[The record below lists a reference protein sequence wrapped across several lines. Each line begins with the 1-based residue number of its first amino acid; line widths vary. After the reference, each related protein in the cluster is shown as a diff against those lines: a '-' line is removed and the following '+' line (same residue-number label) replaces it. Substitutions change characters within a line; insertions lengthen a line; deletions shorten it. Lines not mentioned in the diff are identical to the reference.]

1 VRSTREAKS
10 DGSGTEV
17 DAPRAASY
25 VRVLGPIG
33 FVTDDKVV
41 PIPSW
46 PQRRLLAVLA
56 LGGGHTQ
63 RTEQLRDALDLSA
76 GSLRTTVSRLR
87 ARIGDDTIH
96 TDTTGYR
103 LTCPVD
109 AAMFTEF
116 VTSRRDHSDRLVTL
130 DAALALWR
138 GDALDEFCHE
148 AWAVADAVRLDEL
161 RLLAIEDRA
170 ELLIARAQPGEAV
183 AALTELVVGSPL
195 RDRPRGLLI
204 QALASSGRQAEALR
218 AYQDYRTYLA
228 DATGTEPS
236 LTVRTIERRV
246 AAGREPR
253 HHPAQLSVPGHL
265 IDGVDL
271 IGRQRE
277 IEVLESELVTA
288 RAGSMRRVL
297 VAGEA
302 GIGKTTLIAA
312 FARTVL
318 GYDGDAVAY
327 GCCAEGA
334 AVPLEPFVTILAA
347 LVEHAPEELLQ
358 AHGERCGGEL
368 LRVVPRLADRVWV
381 PPPATADSATERHH
395 LFEAAADLLRRV
407 ASTGSLT
414 LIVDD
419 LHWAE
424 PTALLLLRHL
434 SRSLADAP
442 VFLIAGFRDTA
453 PDSTAELRSALTDL
467 ERDGCRR
474 CTLTGFDDSEMNR
487 LLRAVANEHH
497 APAPDLL
504 ERLRKETAGNPLYA
518 SQLVQHLSE
527 SNLLSVTANEL
538 RLAGDM
544 SLGEVPGNLLD
555 VVWSRV
561 HALGDTATELLRA
574 AAVLGTD
581 FGEDV
586 LVQMTGL
593 ADSDIATALDLALGA
608 GLLVDTGSSLR
619 PLRFTHALVE
629 RALYAELLISA
640 RRRLHQLAARAI
652 ENSEV
657 SPLPNSVVD
666 LARHSERAGD
676 LAGAQRWALAAGDY
690 ASGHLAPTEAAAWYE
705 RALTF
710 ASDRHAPEGERAE
723 LMVRLGEAQH
733 CAGDPRTHDTLL
745 GAAGLARRVGAHDV
759 LIRAALANDRGF
771 SRLGIAD
778 LDQLATLEAALHVV
792 DPSDTNRY
800 ARLLACRSQE
810 LVHTPDHALRVA
822 SARHAIELVDA
833 SDDPTLLPQLI
844 SALVFGLW
852 GPDTL
857 DLRRQLVLAAVAA
870 VASTDDP
877 FLEFSTNR
885 AAYYVAIESGDAR
898 AAAAGVATIRRIAA
912 EVSQPRLRWICE
924 VIEAFEATMQAR
936 FDDADAHTE
945 KMFEIGSDI
954 GEPDAFGLYA
964 AQLFANRSF
973 AGRYDEVIPL
983 LDQAIATT
991 PDSLPFRLAH
1001 AISCA
1006 MTGRDAEARLV
1017 LHEAAADKFAH
1028 LEVNWTWMT
1037 TVIGYAVLA
1046 IELEDVGAAAALYPL
1061 LEPFGNQVAFNG
1073 ATSQGYV
1080 GAYLGKLASLLGHHD
1095 VADDHLHHALVLNRS
1110 FGWEYHEATTLVG
1123 LARSQQRRTGM
1134 LDASGHAWLEQAHN
1148 ISSAHGIRTVA
1159 DDISRLRALPE
1170 SPSCSSSNT
1179 PPGASTSPASPSTR
1193 RPTR

>member
-1 VRSTREAKS
+1 MGSTRESGAE
-10 DGSGTEV
+10 GPGTEV
-17 DAPRAASY
+17 DAPIASSY
-25 VRVLGPIG
+25 VRLLGTIG
-33 FVTDDKVV
+33 FVTEDKVL

-46 PQRRLLAVLA
+46 PQRRLLAMLA
-56 LGGGHTQ
+56 LGGGHAQ
-63 RTEQLRDALDLSA
+63 RTELLRDALDLSA

-87 ARIGDDTIH
+87 ARIGDDAIH

-103 LTCPVD
+103 LTCSVD
-109 AAMFTEF
+109 AAMFAEL
-116 VTSRRDHSDRLVTL
+116 VASRRDHRDRLAAL
-130 DAALALWR
+130 DTALALWN
-138 GDALDEFCHE
+138 GDALDEFRHE
-148 AWAVADAVRLDEL
+148 AWAVAETVRLDEL
-161 RLLAIEDRA
+161 RALAIEDRA
-170 ELLIARAQPGEAV
+170 ELLIGRSRPGEAV

-236 LTVRTIERRV
+236 PTVQTIERRV
-246 AAGREPR
+246 AAGLEPSDR
-253 HHPAQLSVPGHL
+253 PAQISVPGHL

-271 IGRQRE
+271 IGRRHE
-277 IEVLESELVTA
+277 IEMLESELVAT

-312 FARTVL
+312 FARARL
-318 GYDGDAVAY
+318 GHDGHAVAY
-327 GCCAEGA
+327 GRCAEGA

-347 LVEHAPEELLQ
+347 LVEHAPKELLR

-368 LRVVPRLADRVWV
+368 LRIAPRMADRVWV

-395 LFEAAADLLRRV
+395 LFEATTDLLRRV

-442 VFLIAGFRDTA
+442 VLLIAGFRDTA
-453 PDSTAELRSALTDL
+453 PDSTAELRSALVDL
-467 ERDGCRR
+467 ERNGCRR
-474 CTLTGFDDSEMNR
+474 CTLAGFDDSEMNR
-487 LLRAVANEHH
+487 LLRAVAGEQHD
-497 APAPDLL
+497 PAPGLL
-504 ERLRKETAGNPLYA
+504 AQLREETAGNPLYA
-518 SQLVQHLSE
+518 SQLLHHLWE
-527 SNLLSVTANEL
+527 SHLLSVTANEL
-538 RLAGDM
+538 RLAGDIR
-544 SLGEVPGNLLD
+544 LAELPGNLLD

-561 HALGDTATELLRA
+561 HALGDTATEVLRA

-581 FGEDV
+581 FSEDV
-586 LVQMTGL
+586 LARMTDL
-593 ADSDIATALDLALGA
+593 ADSDIAAALDLAIGA
-608 GLLVDTGSSLR
+608 GLLVDTGSALR

-629 RALYAELLISA
+629 HALYAELPISA
-640 RRRLHQLAARAI
+640 RRRLHHLAARTL
-652 ENSEV
+652 EGSEA
-657 SPLPNSVVD
+657 STPPSTVVD
-666 LARHSERAGD
+666 LARHSELAGD
-676 LAGAQRWALAAGDY
+676 LTAAQRWAVLAGDH
-690 ASGHLAPTEAAAWYE
+690 ASDHLAPAEAAAWYG

-710 ASDRHAPEGERAE
+710 AADRNAQEAERAE

-733 CAGDPRTHDTLL
+733 RAGDPRTHDTLL
-745 GAAGLARRVGAHDV
+745 QAADLARRVGAHDV

-778 LDQLATLEAALHVV
+778 HYQLATLEAALHVV

-810 LVHTPDHALRVA
+810 LVHTPDHALRIA
-822 SARHAIELVDA
+822 SARHAIQLVDA

-857 DLRRQLVLAAVAA
+857 DLRRQLARAAVS
-870 VASTDDP
+870 ASTGDP

-885 AAYYVAIESGDAR
+885 AAYYVAIESGDAP
-898 AAAAGVATIRRIAA
+898 AAAASHNAIRRIAA
-912 EVSQPRLRWICE
+912 DSGQPRLRWTCE
-924 VIEAFEATMQAR
+924 VIDAFEATMQAR

-1006 MTGRDAEARLV
+1006 MTGRETEARIV
-1017 LHEAAADKFAH
+1017 LHEAAAEKFAH
-1028 LEVNWTWMT
+1028 LEVDWTWMT

-1046 IELEDVGAAAALYPL
+1046 TELEDVDAAADLYPL

-1095 VADDHLHHALVLNRS
+1095 IADEHLHRALALNRS
-1110 FGWEYHEATTLVG
+1110 FGWEYHNATTLVA
-1123 LARSQQRRTGM
+1123 LARSQQRRTGT
-1134 LDASGHAWLEQAHN
+1134 LDERGHAWLEQAHN
-1148 ISSAHGIRTVA
+1148 ISAAHGIRTVA
-1159 DDISRLRALPE
+1159 EDISRIHGLTAG
-1170 SPSCSSSNT
+1170 T
-1179 PPGASTSPASPSTR
+1179 PMIATAPRVGP
-1193 RPTR
+1193 RP